1 MTKILVKA
9 QKSLYL
15 KSKLFCA
22 SIFFLGFGGFEN
34 IASGSF
40 TMEIAKDR
48 NADI

>member
-34 IASGSF
+34 IASASVRF
-40 TMEIAKDR
+40 VVA
-48 NADI
+48 